1 MSFRLRFVLDM
12 QYNVH
17 VRTNLTENKFQLNPK
32 LTLGVY
38 SGFTP
43 VLLDLTQSKTIN
55 KPRVDTDQKNTP
67 ESRRYLCIFGINK
80 GQKLQAV
87 RW

>member
-1 MSFRLRFVLDM
+1 MRFNAIFSVRYKTTLMSFRLRFVLDM

-55 KPRVDTDQKNTP
+55 KPRVDT
-67 ESRRYLCIFGINK
+67 ESRP
-80 GQKLQAV
+80 
-87 RW
+87 

>member
-1 MSFRLRFVLDM
+1 MRFNAIFSVRYKTTLMSFRLRFVLDM

-38 SGFTP
+38 SGFIP
-43 VLLDLTQSKTIN
+43 VLLDLTQSKLKNI
-55 KPRVDTDQKNTP
+55 PRVDTEGKPQSEAYP
-67 ESRRYLCIFGINK
+67 
-80 GQKLQAV
+80 
-87 RW
+87 